1 MAGESKIIATT
12 EDFDEEQG
20 RLRLMNN
27 IGYAYDETNNW
38 QACRAYYATIMVGIE
53 LGEEQWTSNFCR
65 FETMLPKG
73 GPHYLGD
80 RVNMSKDK
88 VKMGFKRRI
97 LDVVF
102 CKEYQ
107 CNNCKFQTSHLGQY
121 KDEPGKVNLEHCCAK
136 CWLRNKVKLAHP
148 EMSEACPYKQEQA

>member
-38 QACRAYYATIMVGIE
+38 QACRAYYAAIMVGIE

-73 GPHYLGD
+73 GPKWVSNAGS
-80 RVNMSKDK
+80 RTWCFVRNINAIIVNSKHH
-88 VKMGFKRRI
+88 I
-97 LDVVF
+97 LD
-102 CKEYQ
+102 
-107 CNNCKFQTSHLGQY
+107 NT
-121 KDEPGKVNLEHCCAK
+121 
-136 CWLRNKVKLAHP
+136 R
-148 EMSEACPYKQEQA
+148 MSREK